1 MDEQLTFEFEQRPT
15 IKGFPELRW
24 TGKRPYRSTQYYPAQ
39 LRESYGDAQNGW
51 INKIFW
57 GDNLQVMS
65 HLLRDY
71 RGKVDLIYIDP
82 PFDSKADY
90 KKIIEV
96 RGMGKTTS
104 DASTFE
110 EKQYGDIW
118 TNDEYLQFMYERLTI
133 MHQLLAE
140 TGSLYL
146 HCDYHKNHYLRC
158 LLDAVF
164 GPENFINEITWK
176 RRGGALNNF
185 KSLGQLTDTIYL
197 YSKNPNIYT
206 FNAIKTKDTPE
217 VQEYIR
223 QRFVYDDGDG
233 RKYSRDPITNPSS
246 TPTPSLIYEYK
257 GYQPPAKGWAFSRT
271 TMEEWDAAGKLYFP
285 PDKSQRIRRKTFLDD
300 YEGQP
305 LQNYWGDIYV
315 INSQAKEALN
325 YPTQKPEA
333 LLERI
338 ISISSNPGDLVF
350 DCFMGSGTTQ
360 AVAMK
365 LGRRFIGA
373 DINLGAIQTTT
384 KRLLAVAEEL
394 KPAHKPVTYDMVQ
407 SQLSMVAE
415 ESAPYLAAASAGG
428 NSELSAEE
436 RSKVIDFFKAKGMD
450 TSALEEDVKYTG
462 FEVYNVNNYD
472 FFRNPV
478 EARDLLI
485 AALEIQPFPQ
495 SDVWDGELDG
505 RMVKIMPVNRIATKA
520 DLKELIANLPYKT
533 YEKRKEENPNQP
545 VERIT
550 IVCMGHEPDLKGALE
565 QELSDYK
572 IDVQIVD
579 ILRDKKNLQLKRDSE
594 AEIVREGGKLVIR
607 AFYPMNLMQ
616 KLSLQKEYV
625 EDWRQLVDSIMI
637 DWNYDGVVMQPTV
650 TDVPG
655 KNEMVSG
662 IYDIPEGC
670 GTIKVK
676 ITDLLSESLE
686 VEVH

>member
-39 LRESYGDAQNGW
+39 LRETYGQEQNGW

-65 HLLRDY
+65 HLLKKY
-71 RGKVDLIYIDP
+71 RGQIDLIYIDP
-82 PFDSKADY
+82 PFDSRVEY
-90 KKIIEV
+90 KKKVEV
-96 RGMGKTTS
+96 KGIGKTETDS
-104 DASTFE
+104 STFE

-118 TNDEYLQFMYERLTI
+118 TNDEYLQFMYERLII
-133 MHQLLAE
+133 MRELLSE
-140 TGSLYL
+140 KGCIYL
-146 HCDYHKNHYLRC
+146 HCDWHKGHYLKI
-158 LLDAVF
+158 LMDELF
-164 GPENFINEITWK
+164 GADNFVNEITWYYYNK
-176 RRGGALNNF
+176 MAP
-185 KSLGQLTDTIYL
+185 KSACFPRTTDKILL
-197 YSKNPNIYT
+197 Y
-206 FNAIKTKDTPE
+206 
-217 VQEYIR
+217 
-223 QRFVYDDGDG
+223 
-233 RKYSRDPITNPSS
+233 
-246 TPTPSLIYEYK
+246 
-257 GYQPPAKGWAFSRT
+257 AKGPGYIFNTQYEKR
-271 TMEEWDAAGKLYFP
+271 DKPVKQLVRKFVNGKAINARDEDGNVMYKMSYEKRIDDVWKISMLQP
-285 PDKSQRIRRKTFLDD
+285 ADKV
-300 YEGQP
+300 EPVG
-305 LQNYWGDIYV
+305 
-315 INSQAKEALN
+315 
-325 YPTQKPEA
+325 YPTQKPEK
-333 LLERI
+333 LIERI
-338 ISISSNPGDLVF
+338 ILASSNPGDLVF

-394 KPAHKPVTYDMVQ
+394 KTNHKAATYEKLQ

-415 ESAPYLAAASAGG
+415 GPAPYLSAANADD
-428 NSELSAEE
+428 NTELSDEE
-436 RSKVIDFFKAKGMD
+436 RNKVIDFFKAKNMD
-450 TSALEEDVKYTG
+450 TSALDEDVKYTG

-495 SDVWDGELDG
+495 SNVWDGELDG

-520 DLKELIANLPYKT
+520 DLKELLANLPYKT
-533 YEKRKEENPNQP
+533 YEKRKEENPNQF
-545 VERIT
+545 VEHIT

-565 QELSDYK
+565 QEHSDYK
-572 IDVQIVD
+572 VDIQIVD
-579 ILRDKKNLQLKRDSE
+579 ILRDKKDLQLKRDSE
-594 AEIVREGGKLVIR
+594 AEIVREGDKLVIR

-637 DWNYDGVVMQPTV
+637 DWNFDGVVMQPTV
-650 TDVPG
+650 TDVPE
-655 KNEMVSG
+655 KNEMVKG
-662 IYDIPEGC
+662 IYDIPEGS

-686 VEVH
+686 VEVR

>member
-39 LRESYGDAQNGW
+39 LRESYGEEQNGW

-65 HLLRDY
+65 HLLKEY
-71 RGKVDLIYIDP
+71 RGQIDLIYIDP

-90 KKIIEV
+90 KKKIEIKGV
-96 RGMGKTTS
+96 GKATS
-104 DASTFE
+104 DSSSFE

-133 MHQLLAE
+133 MYQLLSEKGAI
-140 TGSLYL
+140 YI
-146 HCDYHKNHYLRC
+146 HCDWHKSAQLRC
-158 LLDAVF
+158 LCDPIF
-164 GPENFINEITWK
+164 GSENFRNEIVWCYRT
-176 RRGGALNNF
+176 
-185 KSLGQLTDTIYL
+185 SLRSSSHAFGRDHDTILFYAK
-197 YSKNPNIYT
+197 SDAHKIHPDRKDFPVSEAT
-206 FNAIKTKDTPE
+206 IKRWAAYADE
-217 VQEYIR
+217 NG
-223 QRFVYDDGDG
+223 FVSNKHFAG
-233 RKYSRDPITNPSS
+233 SSS
-246 TPTPSLIYEYK
+246 TIIDTSDESK
-257 GYQPPAKGWAFSRT
+257 GFYINQGIPRDWWEVSANVAKGNT
-271 TMEEWDAAGKLYFP
+271 LEVVAGK
-285 PDKSQRIRRKTFLDD
+285 
-300 YEGQP
+300 
-305 LQNYWGDIYV
+305 
-315 INSQAKEALN
+315 

-333 LLERI
+333 LIERI
-338 ISISSNPGDLVF
+338 IKASSDPGDLVF

-384 KRLLAVAEEL
+384 KRLLSIAAEL
-394 KPAHKPVTYDMVQ
+394 KPTHKPVTYEMIQ
-407 SQLSMVAE
+407 PQLPMVAE
-415 ESAPYLAAASAGG
+415 EPAPYLAAASAGG
-428 NSELSAEE
+428 SDELDSEE

-520 DLKELIANLPYKT
+520 DLKELLANLPYKT

-572 IDVQIVD
+572 VDVQIVD
-579 ILRDKKNLQLKRDSE
+579 ILRDKKDLQLKRDSE
-594 AEIVREGGKLVIR
+594 AEIVREGGKLIIR

-616 KLSLQKEYV
+616 KLSLQREYV

-637 DWNYDGVVMQPTV
+637 DWNYDGVVMQPAV

-655 KNEMVSG
+655 KNEMVKG

>member
-1 MDEQLTFEFEQRPT
+1 MDEQLTFEFAKRPT

-24 TGKRPYRSTQYYPAQ
+24 TGKRPFDSTQYFPAQ
-39 LRESYGDAQNGW
+39 LRERYGEEVNGW

-65 HLLRDY
+65 HLLKQF
-71 RGKVDLIYIDP
+71 RGQVDLVYIDP

-90 KKIIEV
+90 KKKIDIKGV
-96 RGMGKTTS
+96 GKAETDSTS
-104 DASTFE
+104 FE

-118 TNDEYLQFMYERLTI
+118 TNDEYLQFMYERLLI
-133 MHQLLAE
+133 IRDLLKE
-140 TGSLYL
+140 TGSIYL
-146 HCDYHKNHYLRC
+146 HCDYHMNHYLRC
-158 LLDAVF
+158 LLDEVF
-164 GPENFINEITWK
+164 GAENFINEITWK

-185 KSLGQLTDTIYL
+185 KSLGQLTDTIFL
-197 YSKNPNIYT
+197 YSKNPNSYI
-206 FNAIKTKDTPE
+206 FNSIKSIDTPE
-217 VQEYIR
+217 VQEYIK

-257 GYQPPAKGWAFSRT
+257 GYQPPAKGWAFSRS

-285 PDKSQRIRRKTFLDD
+285 ADKTQRIRRKTFLDE
-300 YEGQP
+300 YQGQP

-338 ISISSNPGDLVF
+338 LQISSNPGDLVF

-384 KRLLAVAEEL
+384 KRLINVA
-394 KPAHKPVTYDMVQ
+394 
-407 SQLSMVAE
+407 
-415 ESAPYLAAASAGG
+415 
-428 NSELSAEE
+428 SELQPTL
-436 RSKVIDFFKAKGMD
+436 DD
-450 TSALEEDVKYTG
+450 TDVKYTG

-478 EARDLLI
+478 EARELI
-485 AALEIQPFPQ
+485 IQALEIQPFGQ
-495 SDVWDGELDG
+495 STVWDGELDG

-520 DLKELIANLPYKT
+520 DLEELKANLPYKT
-533 YEKRKEENPNQP
+533 YEKRKEENPRQP
-545 VERIT
+545 VEKIT
-550 IVCMGHEPDLKGALE
+550 LVCMGHEPDLRASLE
-565 QELSDYK
+565 AELKTMGFNVNVEIY
-572 IDVQIVD
+572 D
-579 ILRDKKNLQLKRDSE
+579 ILRNKAELELKRE
-594 AEIVREGGKLVIR
+594 AEAEVVREGSKLVIR
-607 AFYPMNLMQ
+607 AFYPMNLLQ

-625 EDWRQLVDSIMI
+625 EDWRQLVESIMI
-637 DWNYDGVVMQPTV
+637 DWNYDGVVMQPAV
-650 TDVPG
+650 TDVPDKKSLVVG
-655 KNEMVSG
+655 V
-662 IYDIPEGC
+662 YDIPDDA

-686 VEVH
+686 VEV